1 MCNFAVMN
9 IEELREYCLG
19 LEHTTEDMPFDD
31 ETLVFKVGGK
41 MFCFTSLVGELVMN
55 LKCDPDE
62 AIEMRET
69 FPAVLPG
76 YHMNKKYWNTVRIDG
91 SISDSMLKVWI
102 RKSYLLVVAGLPRK
116 EKARLGFES

>member
-76 YHMNKKYWNTVRIDG
+76 YHMNKKALEY
-91 SISDSMLKVWI
+91 
-102 RKSYLLVVAGLPRK
+102 RKNRWFNK
-116 EKARLGFES
+116 

>member
-1 MCNFAVMN
+1 MCNFADMN

-19 LEHTTEDMPFDD
+19 LRHVTEDMPFDD

-41 MFCFTSLVGELVMN
+41 IFCFASLTGDLNMN

-76 YHMNKKYWNTVRIDG
+76 FHMNKKHWNTVKVDG
-91 SISDSMLKVWI
+91 SISDGMLEVWI

-116 EKARLGFES
+116 ERVKFGFGS